1 MESYPGYLTFNRE
14 KMRLLIA
21 YDGSDC
27 AQAALDEL
35 LRAGLPREAEAI
47 VISVADVWLAPE
59 SDQGEAVRP
68 VPLAVQKARAQARQ
82 ALEEARALAEGARVH
97 LQANFT
103 KWQVSAEAVADSP
116 AWAVIKKASQWP
128 ADLVVV
134 GSHGRS
140 ALSRF
145 ILGSV
150 SQKVVTEAPCSVRVA
165 RARSEASD
173 GGVRIIVGVDGS
185 PDAEAAV
192 HMVAARVWPSGSEI
206 RLITAVD
213 PRLSTELASPHSQ
226 IKEWADERDEEAQA
240 WVSRMVAA
248 AAEKLKPTGAAIS
261 HLIKKGDPR
270 GILLDE
276 AEAWKADCIFVGARG
291 LGFLERFLIGSVSA
305 AVAARAHCSV
315 EIVRPRPT
323 A

>member
-1 MESYPGYLTFNRE
+1 M
-14 KMRLLIA
+14 KLLLA
-21 YDGSDC
+21 YDGSEC
-27 AQAALDEL
+27 AQAALDDL
-35 LRAGLPREAEAI
+35 LRAGLPREAEVI

-59 SDQGEAVRP
+59 SDQGEAVKP
-68 VPLAVQKARAQARQ
+68 VPLAVAKARAQARQ
-82 ALEEARALAEGARVH
+82 ALDEAWAVAEEARVR
-97 LQANFT
+97 LQTNFPT
-103 KWQVSAEAVADSP
+103 WQVSAEAVADSP
-116 AWAVIKKASQWP
+116 AWAVIKKAGQWP

-140 ALSRF
+140 ALSRC

-150 SQKVVTEAPCSVRVA
+150 SQKIVTEAPCSVRVA
-165 RARSEASD
+165 RARGEANDS
-173 GGVRIIVGVDGS
+173 GLRIIVGVDGS
-185 PDAEAAV
+185 PDAETAV
-192 HMVAARVWPSGSEI
+192 QVVAARVWPPDSEI
-206 RLITAVD
+206 RLITAID
-213 PRLSTELASPHSQ
+213 PRLSTELVSPHSQ
-226 IKEWADERDEEAQA
+226 IKEWADERDEEAQS

-248 AAEKLKPTGAAIS
+248 VAEKPTGVTIS

-270 GILLDE
+270 QILLDE

-291 LGFLERFLIGSVSA
+291 LSFLERFLIGSVSA